1 MFMFA
6 SNLKK
11 VAALCVASAGLFA
24 VAQSAHAQ
32 ALPYPSYNGTT
43 LIVDDDKVQC
53 PTAGYTTIQS
63 AVDAASP
70 NSSIVVCPGTYPEQ
84 ITITKPVQIYGQNGA
99 LVIPTNMT
107 ANVSASE
114 PTAAVIAVLNT
125 SDVNIIGLIIDGSK
139 SGIVECAPFLV
150 GVYFHGAS
158 GTLYHNTVRN
168 MALPADLNGCQSGDA
183 VDADS
188 MGTPVQV
195 TISNNSIVGYQK
207 NGVTAN
213 DAKTT
218 ATIQNNV
225 IGGAGRTNGA
235 AQNGIQVGFGATGS
249 IINNSVSNN
258 YYLPC
263 NDVTTC
269 TTAST
274 GILVVESDGVAIDG
288 NTLESNQLSIY
299 VEGDK
304 NTVQQNLVA
313 NSAIVDGITLA
324 GNNNIATLNRVYHSD
339 DAGVV
344 VAGNNN
350 QIVDNEIGDAP
361 IGILKV
367 SGTTGN
373 TIVGNHAFAT
383 FVPVKDPAPNKKLT
397 VQPKH

>member
-1 MFMFA
+1 MFA

-11 VAALCVASAGLFA
+11 VAAMCVAGAGLFA
-24 VAQSAHAQ
+24 MAQSTHAQ
-32 ALPYPSYNGTT
+32 TLPYPPYNGTT
-43 LIVDDDKVQC
+43 LVVDDDKVQC
-53 PTAGYTTIQS
+53 PTAGYSTIQS

-70 NSSIVVCPGTYPEQ
+70 GSTIHVCPGTYAEQ
-84 ITITKPVQIYGQNGA
+84 VTITKSVQIYGDNGA
-99 LVIPTNMT
+99 LVMPTSMS

-125 SDVNIIGLIIDGSK
+125 ENVNIIGLIIDGSK
-139 SGIVECAPFLV
+139 NGITECAPFLV
-150 GVYFHGAS
+150 GVYYHGAS

-188 MGTPVQV
+188 MSSPVQV

-213 DAKTT
+213 DAHTT

-225 IGGAGRTNGA
+225 VSGVGRTNGA
-235 AQNGIQVGFGATGS
+235 AQNGIQIGFGATGS
-249 IINNSVSNN
+249 ITNNSVSNN
-258 YYLPC
+258 FYLPC
-263 NDVTTC
+263 NDVSTC

-274 GILVVESDGVAIDG
+274 GILIVESDGVAING

-299 VEGDK
+299 VQGNK
-304 NTVQQNLVA
+304 NQAQQNLVA
-313 NSAIVDGITLA
+313 NSAVLDGITFA
-324 GNNNIATLNRVYHSD
+324 GDNNIATLNRVYHSD

-350 QIVDNEIGDAP
+350 QIFDNEIGDAP

-373 TIVGNHAFAT
+373 TIIDNHVFST
-383 FVPVKDPAPNKKLT
+383 FVILKDPAPNKKLA

>member
-1 MFMFA
+1 M
-6 SNLKK
+6 
-11 VAALCVASAGLFA
+11 
-24 VAQSAHAQ
+24 AQSTHAQ
-32 ALPYPSYNGTT
+32 TLPYPPYNGTT
-43 LIVDDDKVQC
+43 LVVDDDKVQC
-53 PTAGYTTIQS
+53 PTAGYSTIQS

-70 NSSIVVCPGTYPEQ
+70 GTSIVVGPGTYAEQ

-99 LVIPTNMT
+99 LVMPANMS

-125 SDVNIIGLIIDGSK
+125 ADVNIIGLIIDGSK
-139 SGIVECAPFLV
+139 NGITGCAPFLV
-150 GVYFHGAS
+150 GVYYHGAS

-183 VDADS
+183 VEADS
-188 MGTPVQV
+188 MSMPVRV

-213 DAKTT
+213 DAGTV
-218 ATIQNNV
+218 AAIQNNV
-225 IGGAGRTNGA
+225 ISGVGRTNGA
-235 AQNGIQVGFGATGS
+235 AQNGIQIGYGATGS
-249 IINNSVSNN
+249 ISSNSVSNN
-258 YYLPC
+258 FYLPC
-263 NDVTTC
+263 NDVSTC

-274 GILVVESDGVAIDG
+274 GILVFESNGVAITG
-288 NTLESNQLSIY
+288 NVLESNQLSIY
-299 VEGDK
+299 VQGD
-304 NTVQQNLVA
+304 NNEAQQNGVA
-313 NSAIVDGITLA
+313 NSAVLDGITLA
-324 GNNNIATLNRVYHSD
+324 GNNNIATHNRIFHSD

-350 QIVDNEIGDAP
+350 QIFDNEIGDAP

-373 TIVGNHAFAT
+373 TIIGNHVFST
-383 FVPVKDPAPNKKLT
+383 FVILKDPAPNKKLA